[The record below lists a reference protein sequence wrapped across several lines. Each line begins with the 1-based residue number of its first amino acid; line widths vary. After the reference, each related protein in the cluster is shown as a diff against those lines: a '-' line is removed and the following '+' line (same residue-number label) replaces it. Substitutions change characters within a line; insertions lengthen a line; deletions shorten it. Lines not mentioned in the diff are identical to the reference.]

1 MIKHIN
7 LGKVKLAYTSEG
19 EGSDV
24 LLLHGF
30 PSNIFFW
37 NDIKNDLIK
46 SFRVTV
52 VEQRGY
58 PLSSIKNAHTTD
70 FNIENL
76 TIDIETLIEK
86 LNLTN
91 NLIIVGHDWGT
102 IVAWS
107 LVSRGK
113 VKISKLISICG
124 GTEFPPS
131 KVYNNLIYENGL
143 HYISSFQNPKH
154 SNDLISN
161 NLNLFFR
168 SAYRITPK
176 LTYKEID
183 LSMENL
189 FIAKKNILNVHK
201 VEIESLVKHFYNG
214 LEQAIA
220 WYSNIDLN
228 IDLSAKWRRYI
239 EIPVV
244 FLFGENDAA
253 VQLNK
258 KMIQRLKL
266 SGKNIRVKEV
276 KNADHWLPITHKER
290 VLDEI
295 IGK

>member
-1 MIKHIN
+1 MIKHLEI
-7 LGKVKLAYTSEG
+7 GKVKLAYTSEG

-58 PLSSIKNAHTTD
+58 PLSSIKNAQTTD

>member
-1 MIKHIN
+1 MIKHLEI
-7 LGKVKLAYTSEG
+7 GKVKLAYTSEG

-37 NDIKNDLIK
+37 NDIKNELIK

-58 PLSSIKNAHTTD
+58 PLSSIKNPQTTD

-258 KMIQRLKL
+258 KMLQRLKL

>member
-1 MIKHIN
+1 MIKHIDI
-7 LGKVKLAYTSEG
+7 GKVKLAYTSEG

-37 NDIKNDLIK
+37 NDIKNELIK

-58 PLSSIKNAHTTD
+58 PLSSIKNAQTTD

-91 NLIIVGHDWGT
+91 NLIVVGHDWGT

-113 VKISKLISICG
+113 VKVSKLISICG

-131 KVYNNLIYENGL
+131 KVYKNLNYEHGL
-143 HYISSFQNPKH
+143 HYISSFQNPKR

-176 LTYKEID
+176 LTHKEID

-189 FIAKKNILNVHK
+189 FIAKKNNLNVHK
-201 VEIESLVKHFYNG
+201 VEIESLVKHFYGG

-228 IDLSAKWRRYI
+228 IDLSAMWRRYI
-239 EIPVV
+239 ETPVV

-266 SGKNIRVKEV
+266 SGKNIKVKEV

>member
-1 MIKHIN
+1 MIKHLEI
-7 LGKVKLAYTSEG
+7 GKVKLAYTSEG

-37 NDIKNDLIK
+37 NDIKNELIK

-58 PLSSIKNAHTTD
+58 PLSSIKNSQTND

-76 TIDIETLIEK
+76 TTDVETLIEK

-91 NLIIVGHDWGT
+91 NLIVVGHDWGT

-113 VKISKLISICG
+113 VKVSKLISICG

-131 KVYNNLIYENGL
+131 KVYNNLIYEHGL

-154 SNDLISN
+154 SNEMIMD
-161 NLNLFFR
+161 NLDLFFR

-176 LTYKEID
+176 LTQKETD
-183 LSMENL
+183 LSLKNL
-189 FIAKKNILNVHK
+189 FIAKKSILNVHTVK
-201 VEIESLVKHFYNG
+201 IESLVKHFNGG

-220 WYSNIDLN
+220 WYSNIDVN
-228 IDLSAKWRRYI
+228 IELSAKWRRYI

-244 FLFGENDAA
+244 FLFGENDVA
-253 VQLNK
+253 VKLNN

-266 SGKNIRVKEV
+266 NGKNIKVKEV

-295 IGK
+295 IRK